1 MSARLRGLLLD
12 TEPLRLDRDFR
23 WLWSGQVV
31 TGMGNQITRLALP
44 FQVYTL
50 TQSTLA
56 IAALTFVQLVP
67 ILAFALAAGSLA
79 DAVDRRRLLLITQTG
94 SLLCSAALA
103 GLAIMGN
110 PPLPALFAVAFVA
123 AGLSA
128 IDNPARTS
136 AVPRLVPPERLPSA
150 LALNALNGQL
160 ASIVGPAAAGL
171 LIATV
176 GLVGAY
182 IVDVVSFGAAFV
194 ALMAIRPLPPLGQVM
209 RPGLTAIREGL
220 TFARQSP
227 VIMASFVIDLNA
239 MILAMPVALFPAI
252 AVDVYRVGPVGL
264 GLMTAAPA
272 AGALIGVVLSGWVS
286 RVRRVG
292 RAVVI
297 MVVLW
302 GLAMSGFGLTTL
314 AVAHGIGAVAWTF
327 PVGLAMLAIAGT
339 ADVFS
344 AVFRNTILQI
354 ETPDALRGR
363 VSSIHTLV
371 VSSGPRVGDIGSALA
386 ASVVGAGLA
395 VFVGGLLCVVGAA
408 IIARAMPELPRHVL
422 RIRPLVD
429 DSSDRSEMRL
439 VHEPTA
445 FGEDELP
452 GSGEATR

>member
-1 MSARLRGLLLD
+1 MSARLRRLLLD

-23 WLWSGQVV
+23 WVWSGQVV

-56 IAALTFVQLVP
+56 IAALTFVQLIP

-94 SLLCSAALA
+94 LLLSSAALA
-103 GLAIMGN
+103 GLAMMGN

-128 IDNPARTS
+128 VDNTARTS

-150 LALNALNGQL
+150 LALNALNGQM
-160 ASIVGPAAAGL
+160 ASIVGPAAAGI

-182 IVDVVSFGAAFV
+182 LVDVVSFGTAFL
-194 ALMAIRPLPPLGQVM
+194 ALLAIRPLPPLGQVM
-209 RPGLTAIREGL
+209 RPGLSAIREGL
-220 TFARQSP
+220 SFARRSP
-227 VIMASFVIDLNA
+227 VILASFVIDLNA

-252 AVDVYRVGPVGL
+252 ALDVYRVGPVGL
-264 GLMTAAPA
+264 GLLTAAPA
-272 AGALIGVVLSGWVS
+272 AGALVAVVLSGWVS
-286 RVRRVG
+286 RVRQIG
-292 RAVVI
+292 RAVVM
-297 MVVLW
+297 MVMLW

-314 AVAHGIGAVAWTF
+314 AAADGIGAVAWMF
-327 PVGLAMLAIAGT
+327 PIGLAMLAIAGT
-339 ADVFS
+339 ADLFS
-344 AVFRNTILQI
+344 AVFRNTILQL

-371 VSSGPRVGDIGSALA
+371 VTGGPRLGDIGSALA

-395 VFVGGLLCVVGAA
+395 VFVGGLLCVAGAG

-422 RIRPLVD
+422 RTPPGL
-429 DSSDRSEMRL
+429 
-439 VHEPTA
+439 
-445 FGEDELP
+445 DE
-452 GSGEATR
+452 AAH